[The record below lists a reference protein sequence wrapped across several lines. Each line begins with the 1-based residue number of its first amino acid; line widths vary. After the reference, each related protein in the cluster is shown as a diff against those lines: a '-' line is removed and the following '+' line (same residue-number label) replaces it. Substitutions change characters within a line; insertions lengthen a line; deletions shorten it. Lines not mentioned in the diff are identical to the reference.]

1 MVKVTWYLE
10 PDFPSRL
17 QSSHSV
23 SAPDFPCKKV
33 SVYTSDLE
41 HMQKDWLSVYE
52 FIPVKGKIWLELMW
66 GSSKNH
72 IESIPS
78 FFVCKKLIDKQIW
91 NYESEIWHR

>member
-41 HMQKDWLSVYE
+41 HKQKDWLSVYE
-52 FIPVKGKIWLELMW
+52 FIPVKEKRLTWIDVGEQLKSYW
-66 GSSKNH
+66 KY
-72 IESIPS
+72 S
-78 FFVCKKLIDKQIW
+78 FLLRVQKAD
-91 NYESEIWHR
+91 R